1 MKNEHN
7 SNREGMETVRC
18 PSVRGFKSHPPH
30 QICTKVVFRVFIPKT
45 NPFHQN
51 KL

>member
-1 MKNEHN
+1 MNNHK

-30 QICTKVVFRVFIPKT
+30 QNVVCNMRYQILE
-45 NPFHQN
+45 QN
-51 KL
+51 